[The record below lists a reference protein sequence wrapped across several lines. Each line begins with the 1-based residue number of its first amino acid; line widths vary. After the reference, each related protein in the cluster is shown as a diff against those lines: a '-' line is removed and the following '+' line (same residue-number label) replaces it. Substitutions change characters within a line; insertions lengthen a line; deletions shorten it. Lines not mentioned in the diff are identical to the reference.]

1 MSDTDT
7 KPPKPPDAPDDP
19 ALAAIR
25 GQILALPQI
34 QVRQANAVIESM
46 RQFRGLFGDE
56 VMGLV
61 LTLVQAEVEWDRQQR
76 EAK

>member
-1 MSDTDT
+1 MISVDCRDGGQL
-7 KPPKPPDAPDDP
+7 DP
-19 ALAAIR
+19 IV
-25 GQILALPQI
+25 LALPQI

-56 VMGLV
+56 VMGFV